1 MHSYLFNAYSRFLMK
16 RLFGFLYLCIFMFIH
31 MFISQPTYAFENQ
44 SQSLEAANLRIAI
57 DEANKLKDPKQR
69 FDLLKAASDKILAS
83 CKDNMMVRDLLSKAT
98 KDISKIEDIAK
109 RADTLRAAL
118 LEALVILTFK
128 PRVEA
133 PVPAGF
139 PAPTPVGV
147 VEIKKL
153 PVYRMAKVNNTGGGN
168 NFFTLFNHIKKN
180 SIEMTAPVE
189 MTMAEKNG
197 KFAESSMAFLYQETT
212 LGKVGPQGNIAVLDT
227 KECMLASI
235 GMRGSPN
242 SEALESARR
251 WLIEKIKNAPEA
263 YEIAGELKVM
273 GYNSPFMPEKLRYYE
288 VQLPLKL
295 PTK

>member
-1 MHSYLFNAYSRFLMK
+1 MK
-16 RLFGFLYLCIFMFIH
+16 RLFGFLYLCIFMLIH

-44 SQSLEAANLRIAI
+44 SQSLEAAKLRNAI
-57 DEANKLKDPKQR
+57 DEANKIKDPKQR
-69 FDLLKAASDKILAS
+69 LDLLKAASDKTLAS
-83 CKDNMMVRDLLSKAT
+83 CKDNLMARDILVKAT

-109 RADTLRAAL
+109 QADILRTGL
-118 LEALVILTFK
+118 LEVLVILTFK

-147 VEIKKL
+147 VDIKKL
-153 PVYRMAKVNNTGGGN
+153 PVYRMAKVANSGLGGN

-180 SIEMTAPVE
+180 NIEMTAPVE

-197 KFAESSMAFLYQETT
+197 KYTESSMAFLYQETT
-212 LGKVGPQGNIAVLDT
+212 LGKVGPQGNVAVLDT
-227 KECMLASI
+227 TECMVASI
-235 GMRGSPN
+235 GMRGSPS
-242 SEALESARR
+242 SENIISARR
-251 WLIEKIKNAPEA
+251 WLIEKIKSAPEA

>member
-1 MHSYLFNAYSRFLMK
+1 MK
-16 RLFGFLYLCIFMFIH
+16 RLLGFLYHCIFMFIH
-31 MFISQPTYAFENQ
+31 MFVSYPTYAFENQ
-44 SQSLEAANLRIAI
+44 AQTLEAANLRIAI
-57 DEANKLKDPKQR
+57 DEANKIKDPKQR
-69 FDLLKAASDKILAS
+69 LDLLKAASDKTLAS
-83 CKDNMMVRDLLSKAT
+83 CNENFMVRDILSKAAQASSKLQDVT
-98 KDISKIEDIAK
+98 KQ
-109 RADTLRAAL
+109 ADTLRAAL
-118 LEALVILTFK
+118 LETLVILTFK
-128 PRVEA
+128 PKVEA

-139 PAPTPVGV
+139 PAPSPVGV

-153 PVYRMAKVNNTGGGN
+153 PVYRMAKVANSGLGGN

-180 SIEMTAPVE
+180 KIEMTAPVE

-197 KFAESSMAFLYQETT
+197 KYTESSMAFLYQETT

-227 KECMLASI
+227 KECMVASI
-235 GMRGSPN
+235 GMRGSPS
-242 SEALESARR
+242 SENIESAKR

>member
-1 MHSYLFNAYSRFLMK
+1 MK
-16 RLFGFLYLCIFMFIH
+16 RLFGFLYLCIFMLIH

-44 SQSLEAANLRIAI
+44 AQSLEAEKLRIAI
-57 DEANKLKDPKQR
+57 DEANKIKDPKQR
-69 FDLLKAASDKILAS
+69 LDLLKAASEKVIAS
-83 CKDNMMVRDLLSKAT
+83 CNDNLMARDILVKAT

-109 RADTLRAAL
+109 QADILRTGL
-118 LEALVILTFK
+118 LEVLVILTFK

-133 PVPAGF
+133 PVPTGF

-153 PVYRMAKVNNTGGGN
+153 PVYRMAKVANSGMGGN

-197 KFAESSMAFLYQETT
+197 KYTESSMAFLYQETT
-212 LGKVGPQGNIAVLDT
+212 LGKVGPQGNVAVLDT
-227 KECMLASI
+227 TECTVVSV
-235 GMRGSPN
+235 GMRGSPS
-242 SEALESARR
+242 SENIDSARR
-251 WLIEKIKNAPEA
+251 WLLEKIKTTPQA

>member
-1 MHSYLFNAYSRFLMK
+1 MK
-16 RLFGFLYLCIFMFIH
+16 RIFGYLYLCIFMLTQVF
-31 MFISQPTYAFENQ
+31 STQPTYAFENPTQ
-44 SQSLEAANLRIAI
+44 TLEAANLRISI
-57 DEANKLKDPKQR
+57 DEANKIKDPKQR
-69 FDLLKAASDKILAS
+69 LDLLKAASEKIIAS
-83 CKDNMMVRDLLSKAT
+83 CKENFMVRDILSKAAQASSKLQDVT
-98 KDISKIEDIAK
+98 KQ
-109 RADTLRAAL
+109 ADTLRAAL
-118 LEALVILTFK
+118 LETLVILTFK
-128 PRVEA
+128 PKVEA

-139 PAPTPVGV
+139 PAPSPVGV

-153 PVYRMAKVNNTGGGN
+153 PVYRMAKVANSGLGGN

-180 SIEMTAPVE
+180 KIEMTAPVE

-197 KFAESSMAFLYQETT
+197 KYTESSMAFLYQETT

-227 KECMLASI
+227 KECMVASI
-235 GMRGSPN
+235 GMRGSPS
-242 SEALESARR
+242 SENIESARR
-251 WLIEKIKNAPEA
+251 WLVEKIKSAPEA

>member
-1 MHSYLFNAYSRFLMK
+1 MK
-16 RLFGFLYLCIFMFIH
+16 RIFRFIYLSIIMFVQ
-31 MFISQPTYAFENQ
+31 MFISYPTYAFENSTQ
-44 SQSLEAANLRIAI
+44 TLEAANLRTAI
-57 DEANKLKDPKQR
+57 DEANKIKDPKQR
-69 FDLLKAASDKILAS
+69 LDLLKTASDKILAS
-83 CKDNMMVRDLLSKAT
+83 CKDNMMVRDILSKAT
-98 KDISKIEDIAK
+98 KDVSKIEDIAK
-109 RADTLRAAL
+109 QADTLRAGL

-128 PRVEA
+128 PKVEA

-180 SIEMTAPVE
+180 NIEMTAPVE

-197 KFAESSMAFLYQETT
+197 KYTESSMAFLYQETT

-227 KECMLASI
+227 KECMVASI
-235 GMRGSPN
+235 GMRGSPTA
-242 SEALESARR
+242 EAIESAKR
-251 WLIEKIKNAPEA
+251 WLIEKIKTAPEA
-263 YEIAGELKVM
+263 YEIEGELKVM

-288 VQLPLKL
+288 VQLQLKL

>member
-1 MHSYLFNAYSRFLMK
+1 MK
-16 RLFGFLYLCIFMFIH
+16 RLFGFLYLCIFMLIH

-44 SQSLEAANLRIAI
+44 SQSLEAAKLRNAI
-57 DEANKLKDPKQR
+57 DEANKIKDPKQR
-69 FDLLKAASDKILAS
+69 LDLLKAASEKVIAS
-83 CKDNMMVRDLLSKAT
+83 CKDNLMARDILVKAT

-109 RADTLRAAL
+109 QADILRTGL
-118 LEALVILTFK
+118 LEVLVILTFK

-153 PVYRMAKVNNTGGGN
+153 PVYRMAKVANSGLGGN

-180 SIEMTAPVE
+180 NIEMTAPVE
-189 MTMAEKNG
+189 MTMTEKNG
-197 KFAESSMAFLYQETT
+197 KYTESSMAFLYQETT
-212 LGKVGPQGNIAVLDT
+212 LGKVGPQGNVAVLDT
-227 KECMLASI
+227 TECTVVSV
-235 GMRGSPN
+235 GMRGSPS
-242 SEALESARR
+242 SENIESARR
-251 WLIEKIKNAPEA
+251 WLLEKIKTTPQA

>member
-1 MHSYLFNAYSRFLMK
+1 
-16 RLFGFLYLCIFMFIH
+16 MFIH
-31 MFISQPTYAFENQ
+31 MFISKTTYAFENPAQ
-44 SQSLEAANLRIAI
+44 TLEAANLRIAI
-57 DEANKLKDPKQR
+57 DEANKIKDPKQR
-69 FDLLKAASDKILAS
+69 LDLLKAASDKILAS
-83 CKDNMMVRDLLSKAT
+83 CKDNMMVRDILSKAT
-98 KDISKIEDIAK
+98 KDISKIEDVAK
-109 RADTLRAAL
+109 QSDTLRANL
-118 LEALVILTFK
+118 LETLVILTFK
-128 PRVEA
+128 PKVEA

-180 SIEMTAPVE
+180 NIEMTAPVE

-197 KFAESSMAFLYQETT
+197 KYTESSMAFLYQETT

-227 KECMLASI
+227 KECMVASI
-235 GMRGSPN
+235 GMRGSPTA
-242 SEALESARR
+242 EAIESAKR
-251 WLIEKIKNAPEA
+251 WLLEKIKTAPEA
-263 YEIAGELKVM
+263 YEIEGELKVM

-288 VQLPLKL
+288 VQLQLKL

>member
-1 MHSYLFNAYSRFLMK
+1 MK
-16 RLFGFLYLCIFMFIH
+16 RLFGFLYLCIFMLIH

-44 SQSLEAANLRIAI
+44 AQSLEAEKLRIAI
-57 DEANKLKDPKQR
+57 DEANKIKDPKQR
-69 FDLLKAASDKILAS
+69 LDLLKAASEKVITS
-83 CKDNMMVRDLLSKAT
+83 CKDNLMARDILVKAT

-109 RADTLRAAL
+109 QADILRTGL
-118 LEALVILTFK
+118 LEVLVILTFK

-133 PVPAGF
+133 PVPTGF

-153 PVYRMAKVNNTGGGN
+153 PVYRMAKVANSGLGGN

-180 SIEMTAPVE
+180 NIEMTAPVE
-189 MTMAEKNG
+189 MTMTEKNG
-197 KFAESSMAFLYQETT
+197 KYTESSMAFLYQETT
-212 LGKVGPQGNIAVLDT
+212 LGKVGPQGNVAVLDT
-227 KECMLASI
+227 KECMVASI
-235 GMRGSPN
+235 GMRGSPS
-242 SEALESARR
+242 SENIESARR
-251 WLIEKIKNAPEA
+251 WLLEKIKTTPEA

>member
-1 MHSYLFNAYSRFLMK
+1 M
-16 RLFGFLYLCIFMFIH
+16 
-31 MFISQPTYAFENQ
+31 
-44 SQSLEAANLRIAI
+44 
-57 DEANKLKDPKQR
+57 
-69 FDLLKAASDKILAS
+69 
-83 CKDNMMVRDLLSKAT
+83 
-98 KDISKIEDIAK
+98 
-109 RADTLRAAL
+109 
-118 LEALVILTFK
+118 ILTFK
-128 PRVEA
+128 PKVEA

-139 PAPTPVGV
+139 PAPSPVGV

-153 PVYRMAKVNNTGGGN
+153 PVYRMAKVANSGLGGN

-180 SIEMTAPVE
+180 KIEMTAPVE

-197 KFAESSMAFLYQETT
+197 KYTESSMAFLYQETT

-227 KECMLASI
+227 KECMVASI
-235 GMRGSPN
+235 GMRGSPS
-242 SEALESARR
+242 SENIESARR

>member
-1 MHSYLFNAYSRFLMK
+1 MK
-16 RLFGFLYLCIFMFIH
+16 RLFGFLYLCIFMLIH
-31 MFISQPTYAFENQ
+31 MFISYPTYAFENQ
-44 SQSLEAANLRIAI
+44 AQALEAANLRIAI

-139 PAPTPVGV
+139 PAPSPVGV

-153 PVYRMAKVNNTGGGN
+153 PVYRMAKVANSGLGGN

-180 SIEMTAPVE
+180 NIEMTAPVE
-189 MTMAEKNG
+189 MTMTEKNG
-197 KFAESSMAFLYQETT
+197 KYTESSMAFLYQETS
-212 LGKVGPQGNIAVLDT
+212 LGKVGPQGNVAVLDT
-227 KECMLASI
+227 TECTVVSV
-235 GMRGSPN
+235 GMRGSPS
-242 SEALESARR
+242 SENIESARR
-251 WLIEKIKNAPEA
+251 WLLEKIKNSPEA

>member
-1 MHSYLFNAYSRFLMK
+1 MK
-16 RLFGFLYLCIFMFIH
+16 RLFGFLYLCIFMLIH

-44 SQSLEAANLRIAI
+44 AQSLEAEKLRIAI
-57 DEANKLKDPKQR
+57 DEANKIKDPKQR
-69 FDLLKAASDKILAS
+69 LNLLKAASEKVIAS
-83 CKDNMMVRDLLSKAT
+83 CKDNLMARDILVKAT

-109 RADTLRAAL
+109 QADILRTGL
-118 LEALVILTFK
+118 LEVLVILTFK

-139 PAPTPVGV
+139 PAPSPVGV

-153 PVYRMAKVNNTGGGN
+153 PVYRMAKVANSGMGGN

-180 SIEMTAPVE
+180 NIEMTAPVE
-189 MTMAEKNG
+189 MTMTEKNG
-197 KFAESSMAFLYQETT
+197 KYTESSMAFLYQETT
-212 LGKVGPQGNIAVLDT
+212 LGKVGPQGNVAVLDT
-227 KECMLASI
+227 TECTVVSV
-235 GMRGSPN
+235 GMRGSPS
-242 SEALESARR
+242 SENIESARR
-251 WLIEKIKNAPEA
+251 WLLEKIKTTPQA

>member
-1 MHSYLFNAYSRFLMK
+1 MK
-16 RLFGFLYLCIFMFIH
+16 RLFGFLYLCIFMLIH
-31 MFISQPTYAFENQ
+31 MFINQPTYAFENQ
-44 SQSLEAANLRIAI
+44 AQSLEAEKLRIAI
-57 DEANKLKDPKQR
+57 DEANKIKDPKQR
-69 FDLLKAASDKILAS
+69 LDLLKAASEKVITSCNDNLMARDIL
-83 CKDNMMVRDLLSKAT
+83 VKAT

-109 RADTLRAAL
+109 QADILRTGL
-118 LEALVILTFK
+118 LEVLVILTFK

-139 PAPTPVGV
+139 PAPSPVGV

-153 PVYRMAKVNNTGGGN
+153 PVYRMAKVANSGLGGN

-180 SIEMTAPVE
+180 KIEMTAPVE

-197 KFAESSMAFLYQETT
+197 KYTESSMAFLYQETT
-212 LGKVGPQGNIAVLDT
+212 LGKVGPQGNVAVLDT
-227 KECMLASI
+227 TECTVVSV
-235 GMRGSPN
+235 GMRGSPS
-242 SEALESARR
+242 SENIESARR
-251 WLIEKIKNAPEA
+251 WLLEKIKTTPQA

-295 PTK
+295 PTT

>member
-1 MHSYLFNAYSRFLMK
+1 MK
-16 RLFGFLYLCIFMFIH
+16 RLFGFLYLCIFMLIH

-44 SQSLEAANLRIAI
+44 AQSLEAAKLRIAI
-57 DEANKLKDPKQR
+57 DEANKIKDPKQR
-69 FDLLKAASDKILAS
+69 LDLLKAASEKVIAS
-83 CKDNMMVRDLLSKAT
+83 CKDNLMARDILVKAT

-109 RADTLRAAL
+109 QADILRTGL
-118 LEALVILTFK
+118 LEVLVILTFK

-139 PAPTPVGV
+139 PAPSPVGV

-153 PVYRMAKVNNTGGGN
+153 PVYRMAKVANSGMGGN

-180 SIEMTAPVE
+180 NIEMTAPVE
-189 MTMAEKNG
+189 MTMTEKNG
-197 KFAESSMAFLYQETT
+197 KYTESSMAFLYQETT
-212 LGKVGPQGNIAVLDT
+212 LGKVGPQGNVAVLDT
-227 KECMLASI
+227 TECTVVSV
-235 GMRGSPN
+235 GMRGSPS
-242 SEALESARR
+242 SENIESARR
-251 WLIEKIKNAPEA
+251 WLLEKIKTTPQA

>member
-1 MHSYLFNAYSRFLMK
+1 MK
-16 RLFGFLYLCIFMFIH
+16 RIFRFIYLSIIMFVQ
-31 MFISQPTYAFENQ
+31 MFISYPTYAFENPTQ
-44 SQSLEAANLRIAI
+44 TLEAVNLRTAI
-57 DEANKLKDPKQR
+57 DEANKIKDPKQR
-69 FDLLKAASDKILAS
+69 LDLLKAASDKILAS
-83 CKDNMMVRDLLSKAT
+83 CKDNMMVRDILSKAT
-98 KDISKIEDIAK
+98 KDVSKIEDIAK
-109 RADTLRAAL
+109 QADTLRAGL

-128 PRVEA
+128 PKVEA

-180 SIEMTAPVE
+180 NIEMTAPVE

-197 KFAESSMAFLYQETT
+197 KYTESSMAFLYQETT

-227 KECMLASI
+227 KECMVASI
-235 GMRGSPN
+235 GMRGSPTA
-242 SEALESARR
+242 EAIESAKR
-251 WLIEKIKNAPEA
+251 WLIEKIKTAPEA
-263 YEIAGELKVM
+263 YEIEGELKVM

-288 VQLPLKL
+288 VQLQLKL

>member
-1 MHSYLFNAYSRFLMK
+1 MK
-16 RLFGFLYLCIFMFIH
+16 RLLGFLYHCIFMFIH
-31 MFISQPTYAFENQ
+31 MFVSYPTYAFENQ
-44 SQSLEAANLRIAI
+44 TQTLEAANLRIAI
-57 DEANKLKDPKQR
+57 DEANKIKDPKQR
-69 FDLLKAASDKILAS
+69 LDLLKAASDKTLAS
-83 CKDNMMVRDLLSKAT
+83 CKENFMVRDILSKAAQASSKLQDVT
-98 KDISKIEDIAK
+98 KQ
-109 RADTLRAAL
+109 ADTLRAAL
-118 LEALVILTFK
+118 LETLVILTFK
-128 PRVEA
+128 PKVEA

-139 PAPTPVGV
+139 PAPSPVGV

-153 PVYRMAKVNNTGGGN
+153 PVYRMAKVANSGLGGN

-180 SIEMTAPVE
+180 KIEMTAPVE

-197 KFAESSMAFLYQETT
+197 KYTESSMAFLYQETT

-227 KECMLASI
+227 KECMVASI
-235 GMRGSPN
+235 GMRGSPS
-242 SEALESARR
+242 SENIESAKR

>member
-1 MHSYLFNAYSRFLMK
+1 MK
-16 RLFGFLYLCIFMFIH
+16 RLFGFLYLCIFMLIH

-44 SQSLEAANLRIAI
+44 AQSLEAEKLRIAI
-57 DEANKLKDPKQR
+57 DEANKIKDPKQR
-69 FDLLKAASDKILAS
+69 LDLLKAASEKVIAS
-83 CKDNMMVRDLLSKAT
+83 CKDNLMARDILVKAT

-109 RADTLRAAL
+109 QADILRTGL
-118 LEALVILTFK
+118 LEVLVILTFK

-153 PVYRMAKVNNTGGGN
+153 PVYRMAKVANSGMGGN

-180 SIEMTAPVE
+180 NIEMTAPVE
-189 MTMAEKNG
+189 MTMTEKNG
-197 KFAESSMAFLYQETT
+197 KYTESSMAFLYQETT
-212 LGKVGPQGNIAVLDT
+212 LGKVGPQGNVAVLDT
-227 KECMLASI
+227 TEGTVVSV
-235 GMRGSPN
+235 GMRGSPS
-242 SEALESARR
+242 SENIESARR
-251 WLIEKIKNAPEA
+251 WLLEKIKTTPQA

>member
-1 MHSYLFNAYSRFLMK
+1 MK
-16 RLFGFLYLCIFMFIH
+16 RLFGFLYLCIFMLIH

-44 SQSLEAANLRIAI
+44 SQSLEAAKLRNAI
-57 DEANKLKDPKQR
+57 DEANKIKDPKQR
-69 FDLLKAASDKILAS
+69 LDLLKAASEKVIAS
-83 CKDNMMVRDLLSKAT
+83 CKDNLMARDILVKAT

-109 RADTLRAAL
+109 QADILRTGL
-118 LEALVILTFK
+118 LEVLVILTFK

-153 PVYRMAKVNNTGGGN
+153 PVYRMAKVANSGMGGN

-197 KFAESSMAFLYQETT
+197 KYTESSMAFLYQETT
-212 LGKVGPQGNIAVLDT
+212 LGKVGPQGNVAVLDT
-227 KECMLASI
+227 TECTVVSV
-235 GMRGSPN
+235 GMRGSPS
-242 SEALESARR
+242 SENIESARR
-251 WLIEKIKNAPEA
+251 WLLEKIKTTPQA

>member
-1 MHSYLFNAYSRFLMK
+1 MK
-16 RLFGFLYLCIFMFIH
+16 RLFGFLYLCIFMLIH

-44 SQSLEAANLRIAI
+44 AQSLEAEKLRIAI
-57 DEANKLKDPKQR
+57 DEANKIKDPKQR
-69 FDLLKAASDKILAS
+69 LDLLKAASEKVITSCNDNLMARDIL
-83 CKDNMMVRDLLSKAT
+83 VKAT

-109 RADTLRAAL
+109 QADILRTGL
-118 LEALVILTFK
+118 LEVLVILTFK

-139 PAPTPVGV
+139 PAPSPVGV

-153 PVYRMAKVNNTGGGN
+153 PVYRMAKVANSGMGGN

-180 SIEMTAPVE
+180 NIEMTAPVE

-197 KFAESSMAFLYQETT
+197 KYTESSMAFLYQETT
-212 LGKVGPQGNIAVLDT
+212 LGKVGPQGNVAVLDT
-227 KECMLASI
+227 TECTVVSV
-235 GMRGSPN
+235 GMRGSPS
-242 SEALESARR
+242 SENIESARR
-251 WLIEKIKNAPEA
+251 WLLEKIKTTPQA

>member
-1 MHSYLFNAYSRFLMK
+1 MK
-16 RLFGFLYLCIFMFIH
+16 RLLGFLYLCIFMLIH
-31 MFISQPTYAFENQ
+31 MFVSYPTYAFENQ
-44 SQSLEAANLRIAI
+44 TQTLEAANLRNAI
-57 DEANKLKDPKQR
+57 DEANKIKDPKQR
-69 FDLLKAASDKILAS
+69 LDLLKAASDKTLAS
-83 CKDNMMVRDLLSKAT
+83 CKENFMVRDILSKAAQTSSKLQDVT
-98 KDISKIEDIAK
+98 KQ
-109 RADTLRAAL
+109 ADTLRAAL
-118 LEALVILTFK
+118 LETLVILTFK
-128 PRVEA
+128 PKVEA

-139 PAPTPVGV
+139 PAPSPVGV

-153 PVYRMAKVNNTGGGN
+153 PVYRMAKVANSGLGGN

-180 SIEMTAPVE
+180 KIEMTAPVE

-197 KFAESSMAFLYQETT
+197 KYTESSMAFLYQETT

-227 KECMLASI
+227 KECMVASI
-235 GMRGSPN
+235 GMRGSPS
-242 SEALESARR
+242 SENIESARR
-251 WLIEKIKNAPEA
+251 WLIEKIKSAPEA

>member
-1 MHSYLFNAYSRFLMK
+1 MKRFL
-16 RLFGFLYLCIFMFIH
+16 GFLYHCIFMFIH
-31 MFISQPTYAFENQ
+31 MFVSYPTYAFENQ
-44 SQSLEAANLRIAI
+44 AQTLEAANLRIAI
-57 DEANKLKDPKQR
+57 DEANKIKDPKQR
-69 FDLLKAASDKILAS
+69 LDLLKAASDKTLAS
-83 CKDNMMVRDLLSKAT
+83 CKENFMVRDILSKAAQASSKLQDVT
-98 KDISKIEDIAK
+98 KQ
-109 RADTLRAAL
+109 ADTLRAAL
-118 LEALVILTFK
+118 LETLVILTFK
-128 PRVEA
+128 PKVEA

-139 PAPTPVGV
+139 PAPSPVGV

-153 PVYRMAKVNNTGGGN
+153 PVYRMAKVANSGLGGN

-180 SIEMTAPVE
+180 KIEMTAPVE

-197 KFAESSMAFLYQETT
+197 KYTESSMAFLYQETT

-227 KECMLASI
+227 KECMVASI
-235 GMRGSPN
+235 GMRGSPS
-242 SEALESARR
+242 SENIESAKR

>member
-1 MHSYLFNAYSRFLMK
+1 MK
-16 RLFGFLYLCIFMFIH
+16 RIFRFIYLSIIMFVQ
-31 MFISQPTYAFENQ
+31 MFISYPTYAFENPTQ
-44 SQSLEAANLRIAI
+44 TLEAANLRTAI
-57 DEANKLKDPKQR
+57 DEANKIKDPKQR
-69 FDLLKAASDKILAS
+69 LDLLKTASDKILAS
-83 CKDNMMVRDLLSKAT
+83 CKDNMMVRDILSKAT
-98 KDISKIEDIAK
+98 KDVSKIEDIAK
-109 RADTLRAAL
+109 QADTLRAGL

-128 PRVEA
+128 PKVEA

-227 KECMLASI
+227 KECMVASI

-242 SEALESARR
+242 SEALESAKR
-251 WLIEKIKNAPEA
+251 WLLEKIKIAPEA

>member
-1 MHSYLFNAYSRFLMK
+1 MK
-16 RLFGFLYLCIFMFIH
+16 RLFGFLYLCIFMLIH

-44 SQSLEAANLRIAI
+44 AQALEAEKLRIAI
-57 DEANKLKDPKQR
+57 DEANKIKDPKQR
-69 FDLLKAASDKILAS
+69 LDSLKVASEKVIAS
-83 CKDNMMVRDLLSKAT
+83 CKDNLMARDILVKAT

-109 RADTLRAAL
+109 QADILRTGL
-118 LEALVILTFK
+118 LEVLVILTFK
-128 PRVEA
+128 PKVEA

-153 PVYRMAKVNNTGGGN
+153 PVYRMAKVNNGGAGGN

-180 SIEMTAPVE
+180 NIEMTAPVE
-189 MTMAEKNG
+189 MTMTEKNG
-197 KFAESSMAFLYQETT
+197 KYTESSMAFLYQETS
-212 LGKVGPQGNIAVLDT
+212 LGKVGPQGNVAVLDT
-227 KECMLASI
+227 TECTVVSV
-235 GMRGSPN
+235 GMRGSPS
-242 SEALESARR
+242 SENIESARR
-251 WLIEKIKNAPEA
+251 WLLEKIKNSPEA

>member
-1 MHSYLFNAYSRFLMK
+1 MK
-16 RLFGFLYLCIFMFIH
+16 RLFGFLYLCIFMLIH

-44 SQSLEAANLRIAI
+44 AQSLEAEKLRIAI
-57 DEANKLKDPKQR
+57 DEANKIKDPKQR
-69 FDLLKAASDKILAS
+69 LDLLKAASEKVIAS
-83 CKDNMMVRDLLSKAT
+83 CKDNLMARDILVKAT

-109 RADTLRAAL
+109 QADILRTGL
-118 LEALVILTFK
+118 LEVLVILTFK

-133 PVPAGF
+133 PVPTGF

-153 PVYRMAKVNNTGGGN
+153 PVYRMAKVANSGMGGN

-180 SIEMTAPVE
+180 NIEMTAPVE
-189 MTMAEKNG
+189 MTMTEKNG
-197 KFAESSMAFLYQETT
+197 KYTESSMAFLYQETT
-212 LGKVGPQGNIAVLDT
+212 LGKVGPQGNVAVLDT
-227 KECMLASI
+227 TECTVVSV
-235 GMRGSPN
+235 GMRGSPS
-242 SEALESARR
+242 SENIESARR
-251 WLIEKIKNAPEA
+251 WLLEKIKTTPQA

>member
-1 MHSYLFNAYSRFLMK
+1 MK
-16 RLFGFLYLCIFMFIH
+16 RLFGFLYLCIFMLIH

-44 SQSLEAANLRIAI
+44 AQSLEAEKLRIAI
-57 DEANKLKDPKQR
+57 DEANKIKDPKQR
-69 FDLLKAASDKILAS
+69 LNLLKAASEKVIAS
-83 CKDNMMVRDLLSKAT
+83 CNDNLMARDILVKAT

-109 RADTLRAAL
+109 QADILRTGL
-118 LEALVILTFK
+118 LEVLVILTFK

-139 PAPTPVGV
+139 PAPSPVGV

-153 PVYRMAKVNNTGGGN
+153 PVYRMAKVANSGMGGN

-180 SIEMTAPVE
+180 NIEMTAPVE
-189 MTMAEKNG
+189 MTMTEKNG
-197 KFAESSMAFLYQETT
+197 KYTESSMAFLYQETT
-212 LGKVGPQGNIAVLDT
+212 LGKVGPQGNVAVLDT
-227 KECMLASI
+227 TECTVVSV
-235 GMRGSPN
+235 GMRGSPS
-242 SEALESARR
+242 SENIESARR
-251 WLIEKIKNAPEA
+251 WLLEKIKTTPQA

>member
-1 MHSYLFNAYSRFLMK
+1 ML
-16 RLFGFLYLCIFMFIH
+16 IH
-31 MFISQPTYAFENQ
+31 MFISYPTYAFENSTQ
-44 SQSLEAANLRIAI
+44 TLEAANLRTAI
-57 DEANKLKDPKQR
+57 DEANKIKDPKQR
-69 FDLLKAASDKILAS
+69 LDLLKAASDKILAS
-83 CKDNMMVRDLLSKAT
+83 CKDNMMVRDILSKAT
-98 KDISKIEDIAK
+98 KDVSKIEDIAK
-109 RADTLRAAL
+109 QADTLRAGL

-128 PRVEA
+128 PKVEA

-197 KFAESSMAFLYQETT
+197 KYTESSMAFLYQETT

-227 KECMLASI
+227 KECMVASI
-235 GMRGSPN
+235 GMQGSPTA
-242 SEALESARR
+242 EAIESAKR
-251 WLIEKIKNAPEA
+251 WLIEKIKTAPEA
-263 YEIAGELKVM
+263 YEIEGELKVM

-288 VQLPLKL
+288 VQLQLKL

>member
-1 MHSYLFNAYSRFLMK
+1 MK
-16 RLFGFLYLCIFMFIH
+16 RIFRFIYLSIIMFVQ
-31 MFISQPTYAFENQ
+31 MFISYPTYAFENPTQ
-44 SQSLEAANLRIAI
+44 TLEAANLRTAI
-57 DEANKLKDPKQR
+57 DEANKIKDPKQR
-69 FDLLKAASDKILAS
+69 LDLLKAASDKILAS
-83 CKDNMMVRDLLSKAT
+83 CKDNMMVRDILSKAT
-98 KDISKIEDIAK
+98 KDVSKIEDIAK
-109 RADTLRAAL
+109 QADTLRAAL

-128 PRVEA
+128 PKVEA

-153 PVYRMAKVNNTGGGN
+153 PIYRMAKVNNTGGGN

-180 SIEMTAPVE
+180 NIEMTAPVE

-197 KFAESSMAFLYQETT
+197 KYTESSMAFLYQETT

-227 KECMLASI
+227 KECMVASI
-235 GMRGSPN
+235 GMRGSPTA
-242 SEALESARR
+242 EAIESAKR
-251 WLIEKIKNAPEA
+251 WLIEKIKTAPEA
-263 YEIAGELKVM
+263 YEIEGELKVM

-288 VQLPLKL
+288 VQLQLKL